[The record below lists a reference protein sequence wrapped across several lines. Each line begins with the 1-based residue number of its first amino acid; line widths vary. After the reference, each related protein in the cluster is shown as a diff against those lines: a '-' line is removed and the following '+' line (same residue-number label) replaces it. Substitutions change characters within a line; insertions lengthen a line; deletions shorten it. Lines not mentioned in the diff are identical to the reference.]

1 MSNNSNL
8 TIRQAFRNM
17 DQIEHDRL
25 QNMDP
30 RYMNGTLQKR
40 LYDGI
45 GFGLELHYDNMNGI
59 RIFLLR
65 LQMGIL
71 SVNEFISMMRTLY
84 KEANDAIIERDKK
97 IKIIKRDLKDKLK
110 IKSDLKDKLKNK
122 NSFVNYKNMNLDDY
136 ERLIQNE
143 AKFEI
148 SKAEKNAY
156 TIIQNHINNII
167 NYYLPIINNIV
178 SNSDNSVMNI
188 STHELPTLGPDPAHE
203 IAASRSEN
211 LLNQDSA
218 ALTTALSGL
227 NVVNDDTVP
236 VSNANYIAGR
246 QRIKSNIR
254 IVPTKKG
261 RRTHKKR
268 RTKLRKRTKTRRQTK
283 RK

>member
-1 MSNNSNL
+1 MSNNLNL
-8 TIRQAFRNM
+8 NFRQAFRNM

-30 RYMNGTLQKR
+30 RYMNDTLQKR

-59 RIFLLR
+59 RIFLLK
-65 LQMGIL
+65 LQIGIFIMD
-71 SVNEFISMMRTLY
+71 EFISSMRTLY
-84 KEANDAIIERDKK
+84 KEANDAII
-97 IKIIKRDLKDKLK
+97 KRDEKIEI
-110 IKSDLKDKLKNK
+110 IKSDLNDKLKNK
-122 NSFVNYKNMNLDDY
+122 NSFVNYRDMRLDVYENLMY
-136 ERLIQNE
+136 NR

-148 SKAEKNAY
+148 SEAEKNAY
-156 TIIQNHINNII
+156 AIIENHINYII
-167 NYYLPIINNIV
+167 NYYLTIINHEV

-188 STHELPTLGPDPAHE
+188 SIHELPTLGPDPAHE
-203 IAASRSEN
+203 IAAIRREN
-211 LLNQDSA
+211 LLNQESA
-218 ALTTALSGL
+218 ALATALSGL
-227 NVVNDDTVP
+227 NVVNDDTEP

-268 RTKLRKRTKTRRQTK
+268 RTKLRKRTKVRRQTK